1 MEEIFSSV
9 KKQMTNK
16 SVKKKRVILKEK
28 FNSTAIIEINE
39 ICLNLL

>member
-1 MEEIFSSV
+1 
-9 KKQMTNK
+9 MTNK